1 MKDVPTFH
9 LEEESVVGTAQS
21 RSRRPVA
28 MKDVATMLSK
38 VEYVGGMG
46 LRDPVGMKD
55 APTMQFREEYV

>member
-1 MKDVPTFH
+1 MMDVPTFH
-9 LEEESVVGTAQS
+9 LEEESVVGTAQ
-21 RSRRPVA
+21 SRRPVA

-38 VEYVGGMG
+38 VEYVRGMG